1 MKVSQHNGE
10 NHGFSMIELLVVIAI
25 IAILASLLLP
35 ALARAKARAKRI
47 QCVADLK
54 QVGLAFHSF
63 LHDHDS
69 KFPMQV
75 STNNGGSLEFVRS
88 SYLVAG
94 ELYFQYRHFQT
105 LSNDLGVASLLV
117 CPSDRVRTPA
127 ADFQT
132 LQDANISY
140 FVGANA
146 QYGVANSILAGDRNL
161 TNASAGATSVI
172 HLQSGAQVA
181 WTGELHEFKGNILFS
196 DGHVDELNTP
206 GLEVASLG
214 APSSDL
220 IIPSVRNSF
229 GPAPAYMQHGLPSTA
244 VPPIAVPLP
253 TQPLLFPGDTMP
265 TIPAG
270 QQRSASA
277 SVAGRGS
284 VMVSQKSP
292 LTNGNDRQT
301 KTSEVQ
307 TLTKTL
313 PTPPFTNRPAGSKA
327 SNSPVTLAD
336 YGGARHRLLDW
347 WWLLVLAL
355 AAAVSLRIYTSRRSK
370 SAGK

>member
-105 LSNDLGVASLLV
+105 LSNDLGIASLLV
-117 CPSDRVRTPA
+117 CPSDRARTPA
-127 ADFQT
+127 ADFQS

-220 IIPSVRNSF
+220 IIPSVRNPF
-229 GPAPAYMQHGLPSTA
+229 APAPAYTQSGGPGPA
-244 VPPIAVPLP
+244 VRSIGSPPAA
-253 TQPLLFPGDTMP
+253 QPLLFPGDTMP
-265 TIPAG
+265 NLSVA
-270 QQRSASA
+270 QQRSANAGVSGGGSA
-277 SVAGRGS
+277 
-284 VMVSQKSP
+284 MVSQKSLP
-292 LTNGNDRQT
+292 TNENDRQT

-307 TLTKTL
+307 ALTKTL
-313 PTPPFTNRPAGSKA
+313 PTPPVTNRPTESKA

-336 YGGARHRLLDW
+336 YGGARHRVLDW

-355 AAAVSLRIYTSRRSK
+355 AAAASLRVFTSRRSK
-370 SAGK
+370 SVDK